1 MLGKVPDEASVTED
15 KGNPTEKITP
25 KESKRRAEQLSEKLD
40 ILGGENEKEAAKG
53 FQEIGKE
60 EEKKEQEIKDVKLN
74 ILEGVSKQHNAYYE
88 SLASMAQDELKKV
101 DWPKGYGFH
110 SYWTDRGVGILF
122 QSPAGRKFSQGFVP
136 SSDPIIDMAACEI
149 LALRAEN
156 TVDRL
161 EGREFINPGEII
173 LPR

>member
-1 MLGKVPDEASVTED
+1 MLGKVPDKHEEI
-15 KGNPTEKITP
+15 PEKISRE
-25 KESKRRAEQLSEKLD
+25 ESKKRAGELSEKLD
-40 ILGGENEKEAAKG
+40 ILGGESEKVAAKG
-53 FQEIGKE
+53 FQELGKIE
-60 EEKKEQEIKDVKLN
+60 DKKEQEIKDTNLT
-74 ILEGVSKQHNAYYE
+74 ILDGILSTNKRHNAYYE
-88 SLASMAQDELKKV
+88 SLSKMAQDELKKV

-122 QSPAGRKFSQGFVP
+122 ESPAGRKFSQGFVP

-156 TVDRL
+156 TVDKL